1 MDIGLLCRHSV
12 LLCVFDQHFGVWYP
26 GSSRC
31 TLTQEE
37 AWCRQRKSSLF
48 AALDIKTLTHQ
59 QSLMAGIAVLTLCLF
74 VYSIVD
80 IIQSGL
86 AISPASI
93 YVTQAGYT
101 AMYWIQSFARA
112 FAFITVIVIAKNAAW
127 RSNMFAENDPVEQ
140 QYAYYQQEPPVY
152 AGPGQHA

>member
-1 MDIGLLCRHSV
+1 
-12 LLCVFDQHFGVWYP
+12 
-26 GSSRC
+26 
-31 TLTQEE
+31 
-37 AWCRQRKSSLF
+37 
-48 AALDIKTLTHQ
+48 
-59 QSLMAGIAVLTLCLF
+59 MAGIAVLTLCLF